1 MLVVDAGPIVAAAAI
16 RDRHHEDSVEL
27 LTGAARP
34 LVIPT
39 LVVTEVAYF
48 LNDRIGSSA
57 ERAFA
62 GSIARGELVVEPVEP
77 GDWERIAELLDDY
90 ADLPLGIVDAS
101 VVAVCERLGATTLAT
116 LDRRHFSV
124 VRPRHCP
131 ALTLVPA

>member
-1 MLVVDAGPIVAAAAI
+1 MLVVDAGPIVAAAAT

-48 LNDRIGSSA
+48 LIDRIGSSA